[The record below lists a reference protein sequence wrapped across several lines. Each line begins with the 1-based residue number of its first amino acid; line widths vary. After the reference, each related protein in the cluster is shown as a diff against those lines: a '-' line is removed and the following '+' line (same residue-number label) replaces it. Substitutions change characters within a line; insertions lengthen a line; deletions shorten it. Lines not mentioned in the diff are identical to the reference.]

1 LVKSNWWESEWR
13 NEMLIDEVL
22 TGTMELDSKSL
33 LKKHYG
39 TSEEFSKYG
48 ISNETDTVSEG
59 YDKGI

>member
-1 LVKSNWWESEWR
+1 
-13 NEMLIDEVL
+13 MLIDEVL

-39 TSEEFSKYG
+39 TSKEFSKYG